1 MKTWVCSIPWWKIVV
16 WPIIYIRNQMRL
28 LSIEHKRGKRV
39 IWRRW
44 DITAIL
50 QLTRR
55 TMALRKIYFGFSE
68 AKPLAE
74 LISLTVIPLSNM
86 KTLTSNFQELQL
98 QMNSSSSNTNILS
111 SSLLLRRHLPV
122 FSSPSYLRR
131 RTRNSKLV
139 RLSSSLTHVSWLSPH
154 HCDSKDYNGWTIVES
169 PPHKNNK
176 KKGIVCTH

>member
-1 MKTWVCSIPWWKIVV
+1 MGYDNSLT
-16 WPIIYIRNQMRL
+16 IYEKDNGI
-28 LSIEHKRGKRV
+28 
-39 IWRRW
+39 
-44 DITAIL
+44 
-50 QLTRR
+50 
-55 TMALRKIYFGFSE
+55 RKIYFEFSE

-111 SSLLLRRHLPV
+111 PSLLLRRRLPV

-154 HCDSKDYNGWTIVES
+154 HCDSKDYNGWAIVES